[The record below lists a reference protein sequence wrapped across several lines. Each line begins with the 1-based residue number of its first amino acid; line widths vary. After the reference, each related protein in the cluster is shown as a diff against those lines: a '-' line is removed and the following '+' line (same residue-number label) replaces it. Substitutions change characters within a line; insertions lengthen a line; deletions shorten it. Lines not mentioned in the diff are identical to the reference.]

1 MSQYITHTT
10 FYRALEPQD
19 LDTAIAGGHGLLLIG
34 ADGQQHYEDRPARFN
49 RAQLQERCAAG
60 SVYLVWATRWGAT
73 NELPDA
79 AMPAD
84 ASEPITDTQLVP
96 Q

>member
-73 NELPDA
+73 NELPENTEQPA
-79 AMPAD
+79 ALEEATTL
-84 ASEPITDTQLVP
+84 AS
-96 Q
+96 